1 MYTVAQSKFKRE
13 KTHTKENK
21 IESSYAYFRLSLNQS
36 QNISLVCFR
45 KEISLSG
52 KLWVTT

>member
-1 MYTVAQSKFKRE
+1 MYTVAQSKFKE
-13 KTHTKENK
+13 KKTHTKENK
-21 IESSYAYFRLSLNQS
+21 TESSYAYFRLSLNQS

-45 KEISLSG
+45 KGISLSG